1 MKGHF
6 IMKKDADT
14 KKLPSFYIA
23 LCCCVIAI
31 GVAGF
36 IIQGDESQ
44 TTDTPAVA
52 EKTHTPQFLDEEVLT
67 EPVAEV
73 AQSPATPTEIPVID
87 SVPADVGIED
97 YAYDN
102 PDVVSAAVVVNAE
115 ESCEFTDPVPE
126 MTVKFGFINDTLVY
140 NECYGDWRTHNGIDI
155 EAPVGCSVS
164 ATAAG
169 TVIESKK
176 SSYGN
181 TVTIEHPNGFKSV
194 YSQLGEISVKVGDTV
209 KQGAVIGTVGECMG
223 ENLKEPH
230 LHYELYKDSKPV
242 NPEEY

>member
-1 MKGHF
+1 MKN
-6 IMKKDADT
+6 DANT
-14 KKLPSFYIA
+14 KKLPGFYIA

-36 IIQGDESQ
+36 IVQGTDKETSETVTVHEEE
-44 TTDTPAVA
+44 TTTPEFAFA
-52 EKTHTPQFLDEEVLT
+52 EDVPDEEITAEEIPSEPVTEYVPT
-67 EPVAEV
+67 EP
-73 AQSPATPTEIPVID
+73 PV
-87 SVPADVGIED
+87 PD

-115 ESCEFTDPVPE
+115 ESCLFTDPVPD
-126 MTVKFGFINDTLVY
+126 MTVKFGLVTDTLVY

-155 EAPVGCSVS
+155 EAPVGCSVN
-164 ATAAG
+164 ATASG
-169 TVIESKK
+169 TVTEAKK

-181 TVTIEHPNGFKSV
+181 TVTIEHADGFKSV
-194 YSQLGEISVKVGDTV
+194 YSQLGEMNVRVGDTV
-209 KQGAVIGTVGECMG
+209 EQGAVIGTVGKSMG

-230 LHYELYKDSKPV
+230 LHYELHKNGTPV